1 MKRCCHG
8 IITGG
13 NLLLL
18 LSKIQ
23 KVEVHVSNGLGMS
36 DIPPKCLNHVIH
48 DCKLMCKKFRV
59 QIMAVTVAGSMAFK
73 MLDPGTKSIRSVA
86 ASQKKITIAIMF
98 LIVVSKKLVVFYATI
113 NSVLSLRHF
122 IVCSN
127 LIPSPEEHI
136 VALAMMS

>member
-1 MKRCCHG
+1 
-8 IITGG
+8 
-13 NLLLL
+13 
-18 LSKIQ
+18 
-23 KVEVHVSNGLGMS
+23 
-36 DIPPKCLNHVIH
+36 
-48 DCKLMCKKFRV
+48 
-59 QIMAVTVAGSMAFK
+59 MAVTVAGSMAFK